1 MMRTNGLT
9 DGRIRTDG
17 RTFDRFYKSS
27 REMRRMIR
35 KRHEYTYMLISSELY
50 VERSAIE
57 ITFRLSV
64 CNARDL

>member
-1 MMRTNGLT
+1 
-9 DGRIRTDG
+9 
-17 RTFDRFYKSS
+17 
-27 REMRRMIR
+27 MIR